1 MLGFAVAAGTAVA
14 LWLAVRVMG
23 LDLGSALIF
32 AAAYGRL
39 GQSMLSLRTSRQIV
53 LAALPAEAAV
63 RALVDDA
70 RASAEPTAESGIQLP
85 SRELAIQSVSL
96 VYDDGTT
103 ALSEVSVTIPIGSV
117 TAIVGPSG
125 AGKSTL
131 ADLVMGL
138 AVPTSGSIALDG
150 RPLDAAGRRAWRAHV
165 GYVPQDAFLFHESI
179 RENLLAAQPGATDA
193 DLWGALEAAD
203 AAGLVRS
210 LPDGLETVAG
220 ERGTR
225 LSGGEAQRIA
235 LARALLRHP
244 ALLVL
249 DEPTSALD
257 ADSEARIIATIE
269 RLRGRHTIV
278 IVAHRQAL
286 AAIADHV
293 VALERGR
300 LGQLTRAG
308 GR

>member
-1 MLGFAVAAGTAVA
+1 
-14 LWLAVRVMG
+14 
-23 LDLGSALIF
+23 
-32 AAAYGRL
+32 
-39 GQSMLSLRTSRQIV
+39 
-53 LAALPAEAAV
+53 
-63 RALVDDA
+63 
-70 RASAEPTAESGIQLP
+70 
-85 SRELAIQSVSL
+85 VSL
-96 VYDDGTT
+96 VYDDGTK
-103 ALSEVSVTIPIGSV
+103 ALSEVSASIPIGSV

-138 AVPTSGSIALDG
+138 AVPTSGAIALDG

-179 RENLLAAQPGATDA
+179 RDNLLAARPGAADA
-193 DLWGALEAAD
+193 ELWEALEAAD
-203 AAGLVRS
+203 ATNLVRS
-210 LPDGLETVAG
+210 LPDGLETIAG

-269 RLRGRHTIV
+269 RLKGRHTIV

-286 AAIADHV
+286 AAIADQTI
-293 VALERGR
+293 ALDRGR
-300 LGQLTRAG
+300 RTA
-308 GR
+308 